1 MEELI
6 TESLNDYE
14 KLAIELANNKNK
26 LTNIK
31 RKLKEN
37 VKNYT
42 LFNTE
47 LYCKN
52 LENAYKRVYDNY
64 FQGKEPQ
71 DFLI

>member
-37 VKNYT
+37 V
-42 LFNTE
+42 
-47 LYCKN
+47 
-52 LENAYKRVYDNY
+52 RII
-64 FQGKEPQ
+64 
-71 DFLI
+71 LI